1 MPFFVGQR
9 QSAIAAPDK
18 SPSFLHK
25 IFSDG
30 MTRHGQAI
38 LMRLIEPRELPNM
51 QRTPQHPTI
60 NRRKF
65 IWLSLI
71 ILVAGYIYAQPHLE
85 SWLGIELPTL
95 DDRRVKQVENGDT
108 PPATN
113 TDNNPDNKK
122 KTPSQSSR
130 NYPSVSSAPSSFKL
144 KRLKGG
150 SCVSP
155 AGLYYAGGPSGESR
169 LDHIMRHSEDDPT
182 RPIHGVFTGDQQ
194 QILETID
201 KAYEL
206 TLSPSSRVKSETD
219 EEDPSRI
226 IYTVDMQKKIGY
238 EGGRQGRK
246 EKKPSLNKIRL
257 VIENQDHI
265 ITAYPVE

>member
-1 MPFFVGQR
+1 MPFFR
-9 QSAIAAPDK
+9 TTPSRPCRT
-18 SPSFLHK
+18 SPPSFSHK
-25 IFSDG
+25 IFPDG
-30 MTRHGQAI
+30 MTRYGQAI
-38 LMRLIEPRELPNM
+38 LMRLIKPQELSNM
-51 QRTPQHPTI
+51 QTTQQRPAI

-95 DDRRVKQVENGDT
+95 DDNPVKQVENDAT
-108 PPATN
+108 PPSTN
-113 TDNNPDNKK
+113 KDNKK
-122 KTPSQSSR
+122 KTPSKLSR
-130 NYPSVSSAPSSFKL
+130 DYPSISSASSSFKL

-155 AGLYYAGGPSGESR
+155 AGLYYAAGPSGESR
-169 LDHIMRHSEDDPT
+169 LDHIMRHSKDDPT
-182 RPIHGVFTGDQQ
+182 RPVHGVFTGDQQ